1 MSTIS
6 SANSATSMNL
16 SDRQVT
22 ECQELLKKSIQAP
35 VVQTL
40 DSAIHRIYH
49 YPANKH

>member
-16 SDRQVT
+16 SDRQDIK
-22 ECQELLKKSIQAP
+22 CQELLKKLKQAP

-40 DSAIHRIYH
+40 DGAIYRIYH
-49 YPANKH
+49 YPANKN